1 MAAVP
6 VARRGPGRA
15 ELPEKVGAEAVVGQK
30 EVIPDEKK
38 EAIVE
43 MPGVHGEGRYGLRP
57 EELDSEGRYVGELH
71 GDGRQGGF
79 ELEGT
84 EVR

>member
-1 MAAVP
+1 MAAVPAAPP

-15 ELPEKVGAEAVVGQK
+15 ELPEKVGAEAVIGQK

-38 EAIVE
+38 ERHEVY
-43 MPGVHGEGRYGLRP
+43 GEGRYGLRP

-84 EVR
+84 EVQ